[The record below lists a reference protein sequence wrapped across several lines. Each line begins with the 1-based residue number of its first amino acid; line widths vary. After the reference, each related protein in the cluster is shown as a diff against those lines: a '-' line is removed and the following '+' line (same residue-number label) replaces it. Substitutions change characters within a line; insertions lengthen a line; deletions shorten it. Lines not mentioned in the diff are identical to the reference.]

1 MEKIINAY
9 QVKNSMAVK
18 ANIKNKKTDRGG
30 TFYVFDLYDENGK
43 LIAVDRYAFEGAIN
57 QPFDKPSKAEDCVI
71 IKEKPNDK
79 WNVSEIKEY
88 MDLKDVKYTDE
99 SKDNLLLIVQPET
112 EIMLNKGVAKDG
124 Y

>member
-1 MEKIINAY
+1 MEKIIEPY
-9 QVKNSMAVK
+9 QVKNSVAVK
-18 ANIKNKKTDRGG
+18 TNIKNKKSDKGG